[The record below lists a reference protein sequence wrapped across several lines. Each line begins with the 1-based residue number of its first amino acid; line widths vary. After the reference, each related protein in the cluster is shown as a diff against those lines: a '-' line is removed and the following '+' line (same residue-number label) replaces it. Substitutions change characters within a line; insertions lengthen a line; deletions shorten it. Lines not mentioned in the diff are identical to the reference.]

1 MTSNTNKVKKTA
13 RLEAR
18 ITEEQKQMM
27 EQAAYLRGQNLTEF
41 VVGVLSEVSMETIKN
56 YAQLN
61 LSDRDRAVF
70 AEALLNPQ
78 PPSEKARSDA
88 RWYRQMVNKNK

>member
-1 MTSNTNKVKKTA
+1 MTANKVKKTA

-41 VVGVLSEVSMETIKN
+41 VVGVLAEASIQTIKDR
-56 YAQLN
+56 AQLE

-70 AEALLNPQ
+70 AKALLNPQ
-78 PPSEKARSDA
+78 PPSEKAISDA
-88 RWYRQMVNKNK
+88 QWYQQMMNNTIKA

>member
-1 MTSNTNKVKKTA
+1 MTTNRAKKTA

-41 VVGVLSEVSMETIKN
+41 VLGVLAEASMETIKN
-56 YAQLN
+56 HALLELTQ
-61 LSDRDRAVF
+61 SDRAVF
-70 AEALLNPQ
+70 ASALLDSNL
-78 PPSEKARSDA
+78 PSEQARADA
-88 RWYRQMVNKNK
+88 QWYRQMLNK